1 MILIVFVVF
10 NMIKQPKPRRCK
22 VCQTVFIPAQFMQLC
37 CSVGCAIEYAKT
49 LKENKAKAE
58 WKIEKAILKDKLK
71 TLGQYEAEAKKSF
84 QKYIRLRDFNQP
96 CISCGGNDKDLWDGG
111 HFKKAEIYSGVIF
124 NPDNC
129 HKQCRKCNRFLNGNE
144 LMYRL
149 GLIERY
155 GLEYTENIERLANE
169 TRQYKYTKAELIA
182 KKLQYDILIKEIK

>member
-1 MILIVFVVF
+1 
-10 NMIKQPKPRRCK
+10 MIKQPKPRKCK
-22 VCQTVFIPAQFMQLC
+22 VCQTVFIPKQFMQVC
-37 CSVGCAIEYAKT
+37 CSVNCAITYSKT

-58 WKIEKAILKDKLK
+58 WKIEKAVLKDKLK

-84 QKYIRLRDFNQP
+84 QKYIRLRDSEQP

-169 TRQYKYTKAELIA
+169 TRQYKFTKAELIA
-182 KKLQYDILIKEIK
+182 KKLQYELLIKEMK

>member
-1 MILIVFVVF
+1 
-10 NMIKQPKPRRCK
+10 MIKQPKPRRCK

-169 TRQYKYTKAELIA
+169 TRQYKFTKAELIA
-182 KKLQYDILIKEIK
+182 KKLQYELLIKEMK